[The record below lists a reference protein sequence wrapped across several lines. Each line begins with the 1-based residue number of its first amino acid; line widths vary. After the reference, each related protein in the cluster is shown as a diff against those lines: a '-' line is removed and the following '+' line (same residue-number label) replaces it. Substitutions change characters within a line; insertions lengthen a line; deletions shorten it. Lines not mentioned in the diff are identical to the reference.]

1 MDKLNSNN
9 SENNDT
15 SKQLKNNNYEKV
27 TDNLLSNNN
36 SSMITNFNSD
46 QIKISNKEDNKPLNN
61 NLCGI
66 SNLSND
72 DPPTLNNNKNFGEI
86 ISNSCNSEEE
96 EQKNI
101 YAIEDQIP
109 VSKYDEIKNP
119 AMTFLF
125 PLDDFQKRSIIRLE
139 QNKNILVCAHTS
151 SGKTLVAEYGI
162 ALSKRKNKKVIYT
175 SPIKALS
182 NQKYWEFKKKFEDVG
197 IITGDVNINPKA
209 QCLILTTEILHK
221 CLYYQSDILNEV
233 GTIIFDEVH
242 YINDNERGH
251 IWEEILIVLPNY
263 ISIIM
268 LSATIRNYKEFALW
282 IGKIKNTKVYIEIT
296 YKRVVP
302 LQHFIYV
309 DNDHIYKVKDKE
321 EIINDIEIDKA
332 FEYLKS
338 RTKRAKN
345 INKQEIKKENNNN
358 ENLFGQANSS
368 DELEENEVNEI
379 NDSVSNNM
387 EENNDIYN
395 QNKEKNQK
403 SKNKILQMII
413 YLFNNK
419 LYPATLFVFNIE
431 KIKMYSNMLIK
442 DKILNNLAIISQ
454 EEKERINNFFDIAIT
469 NIPNKEKNIPQI
481 EYIRQLLQYGLG
493 VHHSGILP
501 ILKEIIEILYFKGLI
516 KILFATTSFS
526 IGLNMPTRTVVFTDL
541 YKFNEKKNKMLTSNE
556 YLQMSGRAGRRGV
569 DKFGNVFII
578 YSRSQSKKEIEKIKN
593 ILKGEA
599 NNLESKFRLSYRI
612 ILSFYHKNLKNIND
626 FFKESFHQSH
636 NIEIKP
642 EKLKE
647 IDELELKIKK
657 NNKIKCDKEQNS
669 KERLFDIE
677 DSPISNLICNINKLD
692 SINQEINKSEKI
704 IEYLKNNPGTILKIK
719 NPNNSLINKFH
730 KSELVFVINI
740 IFLKNI
746 KKLWCITITS
756 YEENKNTNNT
766 EINNEINE
774 KEQIYF
780 IEMKHKGRY
789 KEYFYKYLTINTNDI
804 IEIYEKPKVEI
815 NSLYKEKNKY
825 FDIKDNK
832 YFFKNDKKSVNL
844 ALKLFYRAII
854 NSFPNKEMQ
863 IKPYKNKKYNQY
875 LDRDA
880 HILGYQKIIGAKKE
894 LNDIFQDKIKLFD
907 QIKNN
912 ICEECE
918 HYKKHLE
925 HYNIIIATKQDIKN
939 INNEIKKGEEN
950 ETIKL
955 LNCRLKLLNNR
966 KFIKNDKD
974 DNNKEAFNND
984 DDIEENK
991 YDNYSLTLKGRTSL
1005 EILSNDNVLIAELIF
1020 SNIFFKE
1027 QNVLSDEIIVPFLSS
1042 FVANEKIRDLK
1053 PKINLDNKKDNEE
1066 FEYLISKFHNIY
1078 KNIIEI
1084 EKSCKLEENLYNR
1097 YFSFKY
1103 YYYIYSWMK
1112 GNSFSDICSN
1122 NEIEEG
1128 KLYYIIMRTY
1138 YFVDQIYNCFSLMK
1152 NEKMI
1157 KTFENIKITLLKGIM
1172 SVESL
1177 YLKDNINIDNI

>member
-1 MDKLNSNN
+1 MDSINSNN
-9 SENNDT
+9 FENNDIL
-15 SKQLKNNNYEKV
+15 KQLKNNNSEKV
-27 TDNLLSNNN
+27 TDNLISNNN
-36 SSMITNFNSD
+36 SSIKTNLNLE
-46 QIKISNKEDNKPLNN
+46 QKKKNNKEDNKPLNN
-61 NLCGI
+61 NLYGI
-66 SNLSND
+66 SNIS
-72 DPPTLNNNKNFGEI
+72 NNNLSTQNKNKSSEGI
-86 ISNSCNSEEE
+86 INNSYNSEEE
-96 EQKNI
+96 ERKNL

-109 VSKYDEIKNP
+109 VSRFDEIKNP

-182 NQKYWEFKKKFEDVG
+182 NQKFWEFKKKFEDVG
-197 IITGDVNINPKA
+197 IITGDVNINLKA

-321 EIINDIEIDKA
+321 EIINDFEIDKA

-345 INKQEIKKENNNN
+345 INKQEIKKENNYI
-358 ENLFGQANSS
+358 ENLLGQANSS

-379 NDSVSNNM
+379 NDSESNNM
-387 EENNDIYN
+387 EENNDNYN
-395 QNKEKNQK
+395 QNNERNQK
-403 SKNKILQMII
+403 NKNKILQMII

-419 LYPATLFVFNIE
+419 LYPATLFIFNIE
-431 KIKMYSNMLIK
+431 KIKTYSIMLIK

-454 EEKERINNFFDIAIT
+454 EEKERINNFFDKVIT

-526 IGLNMPTRTVVFTDL
+526 IGLNMPTKSVVFIDL
-541 YKFNEKKNKMLTSNE
+541 YKFNEKKSKMLTSSE

-578 YSRSQSKKEIEKIKN
+578 CSRSKSKKEIEAIKN

-647 IDELELKIKK
+647 IDDLELKIKK
-657 NNKIKCDKEQNS
+657 KRKIKCDKEQNS
-669 KERLFDIE
+669 KEILFDIE
-677 DSPISNLICNINKLD
+677 DSPISHLICNINKLD
-692 SINQEINKSEKI
+692 SINQEINKNEKI
-704 IEYLKNNPGTILKIK
+704 IEYLMNNPGTILKIK
-719 NPNNSLINKFH
+719 DPTNSLINKFH

-756 YEENKNTNNT
+756 YENINNT
-766 EINNEINE
+766 ESNNETNGNKLIYFNE
-774 KEQIYF
+774 KN
-780 IEMKHKGRY
+780 HNGRFN
-789 KEYFYKYLTINTNDI
+789 EYSYKYLKINTNDI
-804 IEIYEKPKVEI
+804 IEIYETPIVEI
-815 NSLYKEKNKY
+815 NLFYKEKNKY
-825 FDIKDNK
+825 FDIKENK
-832 YFFKNDKKSVNL
+832 YYFKKNDKKSIHL

-863 IKPYKNKKYNQY
+863 IKSNKNKKYSQY
-875 LDRDA
+875 LNRKV
-880 HILGYQKIIGAKKE
+880 HILDYKKIIGTKKE
-894 LNDIFQDKIKLFD
+894 FNDIFENQEKLRE
-907 QIKNN
+907 QIKKNN
-912 ICEECE
+912 CEECE
-918 HYKKHLE
+918 HYMKHLE
-925 HYNIIIATKQDIKN
+925 KYNYIIATKQDISN
-939 INNEIKKGEEN
+939 INNEIKKGDKN

-955 LNCRLKLLNNR
+955 LNCRLKLLNNL
-966 KFIKNDKD
+966 KFIKNDKAD
-974 DNNKEAFNND
+974 YNKEAFNND

-1005 EILSNDNVLIAELIF
+1005 EI
-1020 SNIFFKE
+1020 
-1027 QNVLSDEIIVPFLSS
+1027 
-1042 FVANEKIRDLK
+1042 
-1053 PKINLDNKKDNEE
+1053 
-1066 FEYLISKFHNIY
+1066 YL
-1078 KNIIEI
+1078 
-1084 EKSCKLEENLYNR
+1084 
-1097 YFSFKY
+1097 
-1103 YYYIYSWMK
+1103 M
-1112 GNSFSDICSN
+1112 
-1122 NEIEEG
+1122 
-1128 KLYYIIMRTY
+1128 IMY
-1138 YFVDQIYNCFSLMK
+1138 
-1152 NEKMI
+1152 
-1157 KTFENIKITLLKGIM
+1157 
-1172 SVESL
+1172 
-1177 YLKDNINIDNI
+1177 

>member
-15 SKQLKNNNYEKV
+15 SKQLKNNNSEKV
-27 TDNLLSNNN
+27 TDDLLSNNN

-61 NLCGI
+61 NLYGI

-72 DPPTLNNNKNFGEI
+72 DPPTPNNNKNFGEI
-86 ISNSCNSEEE
+86 ISNSSNSEEE

-403 SKNKILQMII
+403 NKKKIL
-413 YLFNNK
+413 
-419 LYPATLFVFNIE
+419 
-431 KIKMYSNMLIK
+431 
-442 DKILNNLAIISQ
+442 
-454 EEKERINNFFDIAIT
+454 
-469 NIPNKEKNIPQI
+469 
-481 EYIRQLLQYGLG
+481 
-493 VHHSGILP
+493 
-501 ILKEIIEILYFKGLI
+501 
-516 KILFATTSFS
+516 
-526 IGLNMPTRTVVFTDL
+526 
-541 YKFNEKKNKMLTSNE
+541 
-556 YLQMSGRAGRRGV
+556 
-569 DKFGNVFII
+569 
-578 YSRSQSKKEIEKIKN
+578 
-593 ILKGEA
+593 
-599 NNLESKFRLSYRI
+599 
-612 ILSFYHKNLKNIND
+612 
-626 FFKESFHQSH
+626 
-636 NIEIKP
+636 
-642 EKLKE
+642 
-647 IDELELKIKK
+647 
-657 NNKIKCDKEQNS
+657 
-669 KERLFDIE
+669 
-677 DSPISNLICNINKLD
+677 
-692 SINQEINKSEKI
+692 
-704 IEYLKNNPGTILKIK
+704 
-719 NPNNSLINKFH
+719 
-730 KSELVFVINI
+730 
-740 IFLKNI
+740 
-746 KKLWCITITS
+746 
-756 YEENKNTNNT
+756 
-766 EINNEINE
+766 
-774 KEQIYF
+774 
-780 IEMKHKGRY
+780 
-789 KEYFYKYLTINTNDI
+789 
-804 IEIYEKPKVEI
+804 
-815 NSLYKEKNKY
+815 
-825 FDIKDNK
+825 
-832 YFFKNDKKSVNL
+832 
-844 ALKLFYRAII
+844 
-854 NSFPNKEMQ
+854 
-863 IKPYKNKKYNQY
+863 
-875 LDRDA
+875 
-880 HILGYQKIIGAKKE
+880 
-894 LNDIFQDKIKLFD
+894 
-907 QIKNN
+907 
-912 ICEECE
+912 
-918 HYKKHLE
+918 
-925 HYNIIIATKQDIKN
+925 
-939 INNEIKKGEEN
+939 
-950 ETIKL
+950 
-955 LNCRLKLLNNR
+955 
-966 KFIKNDKD
+966 
-974 DNNKEAFNND
+974 
-984 DDIEENK
+984 
-991 YDNYSLTLKGRTSL
+991 
-1005 EILSNDNVLIAELIF
+1005 
-1020 SNIFFKE
+1020 
-1027 QNVLSDEIIVPFLSS
+1027 
-1042 FVANEKIRDLK
+1042 
-1053 PKINLDNKKDNEE
+1053 
-1066 FEYLISKFHNIY
+1066 
-1078 KNIIEI
+1078 
-1084 EKSCKLEENLYNR
+1084 
-1097 YFSFKY
+1097 
-1103 YYYIYSWMK
+1103 
-1112 GNSFSDICSN
+1112 
-1122 NEIEEG
+1122 
-1128 KLYYIIMRTY
+1128 
-1138 YFVDQIYNCFSLMK
+1138 
-1152 NEKMI
+1152 
-1157 KTFENIKITLLKGIM
+1157 
-1172 SVESL
+1172 
-1177 YLKDNINIDNI
+1177 